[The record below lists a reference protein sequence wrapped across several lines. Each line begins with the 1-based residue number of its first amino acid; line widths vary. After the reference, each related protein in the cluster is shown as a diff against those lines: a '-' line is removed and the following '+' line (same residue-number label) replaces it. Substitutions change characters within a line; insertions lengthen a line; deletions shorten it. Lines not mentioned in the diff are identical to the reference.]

1 MSIDNL
7 LTPEQIEAAIAGA
20 NISGSIRNGVGVEG
34 AKTFTPSSQVPIKGY
49 GTDLKPRIRDAND
62 EPLLQGL
69 VTAPNIDRFNQQ
81 AAERELKAIKDAE
94 KASRDKESLD
104 PSKLLATMNAM
115 DRRLRKL
122 EKQLREQSK

>member
-20 NISGSIRNGVGVEG
+20 NISGSIRGGVGEPI
-34 AKTFTPSSQVPIKGY
+34 TFTPSSHTPITGY
-49 GTDLKPRIRDAND
+49 GTDIKPRVRDAND
-62 EPLLQGL
+62 QPVEQR
-69 VTAPNIDRFNQQ
+69 VTQVNVDRFNKQ

-94 KASRDKESLD
+94 KASRDKEALD

-122 EKQLREQSK
+122 EKQLKEQQQQ